1 MAAVNR
7 MVIEQVQDPERID
20 NRRRQDR
27 SKYEQ
32 DHQEPGNKITEGTRS
47 TPPQIDEK
55 AGQSTTNG

>member
-7 MVIEQVQDPERID
+7 VVIEQVQNPEWID
-20 NRRRQDR
+20 DRRRQDR
-27 SKYEQ
+27 NKYKQ
-32 DHQEPGNKITEGTRS
+32 DHQEPGDKITEGTRS